1 VAAPSAKAG
10 FPLDP
15 EEQQMTVATAEKPD
29 VNEMKVIHRVFRR
42 ELGALPALVR
52 RTPDGDAARAQVVG
66 KHAQFI
72 LTGLHIHHT
81 GEDENL
87 WPLLLE
93 RAAPS
98 TELIETMQAQHERVH
113 EYVDQSQALLDTWR
127 LTPSQENGEALATTV
142 EQLSAALF
150 EHLDQE
156 ERDILPLAEAHV
168 SVAEWGRL
176 GEHGRDSMQRDEL
189 PIMFGAILE
198 EADPE
203 ERAQML
209 TLLPPPIRLLM
220 RTVGARKYR
229 RYITEV
235 RAG

>member
-1 VAAPSAKAG
+1 
-10 FPLDP
+10 
-15 EEQQMTVATAEKPD
+15 MTAVVGEKPD
-29 VNEMKVIHRVFRR
+29 VNEMRVIHRVFRR
-42 ELGALPALVR
+42 ELNALPGLIR
-52 RTPDGDAARAQVVG
+52 RVPDGDTDRTAVVAQ
-66 KHAQFI
+66 HAQFF

-98 TELIETMQAQHERVH
+98 TELIQTMQAQHERVH
-113 EYVDQSQALLDTWR
+113 GYVDR
-127 LTPSQENGEALATTV
+127 SQEQLDVWRGTARSTDGEALAATL
-142 EQLSAALF
+142 EQLRDALF

-156 ERDILPLAEAHV
+156 EREILPLAEEYV
-168 SVAEWGRL
+168 SVEEWARL
-176 GEHGRDSMQRDEL
+176 GEHGRDSTPRKEL

-203 ERAQML
+203 ERARML
-209 TLLPPPIRLLM
+209 KLVPLPVRVIL
-220 RTVGARKYR
+220 RTVGARQYSS
-229 RYITEV
+229 YISKV

>member
-1 VAAPSAKAG
+1 
-10 FPLDP
+10 
-15 EEQQMTVATAEKPD
+15 MTTSTADKPD
-29 VNEMKVIHRVFRR
+29 INEMRVIHRAFRR
-42 ELGALPALVR
+42 EFNAVPGLIR
-52 RTPDGDAARAQVVG
+52 RVPDGNVARMRIVAQ
-66 KHAQFI
+66 HAQFL

-93 RAAPS
+93 RAKPS

-113 EYVDQSQALLDTWR
+113 EHVDRCQRLLDTWLR
-127 LTPSQENGEALATTV
+127 TASSTDGEELAAAV
-142 EQLSAALF
+142 EQLRRALF

-156 ERDILPLAEAHV
+156 EQDILPLAEEYV
-168 SVAEWGRL
+168 TVEEWGRL
-176 GEHGRDSMQRDEL
+176 GEHGRDSMARSEL
-189 PIMFGAILE
+189 PLMFGAILE

-203 ERAQML
+203 ERARMM

-220 RTVGARKYR
+220 RTLGARKYK
-229 RYITEV
+229 RYISTV

>member
-1 VAAPSAKAG
+1 MTAVA
-10 FPLDP
+10 
-15 EEQQMTVATAEKPD
+15 EEKPD
-29 VNEMKVIHRVFRR
+29 VNEMRVIHRVFRR
-42 ELGALPALVR
+42 ELTALPGLVR
-52 RTPDGDAARAQVVG
+52 RTPDGDSARAEIVG
-66 KHAQFI
+66 RHAEFI
-72 LTGLHIHHT
+72 LIGLHLHHT

-113 EYVDQSQALLDTWR
+113 EYVDRTQGLLAVWRRTPTQAA
-127 LTPSQENGEALATTV
+127 GEELASTV
-142 EQLSAALF
+142 EQLSQALF

-156 ERDILPLAEAHV
+156 ERDILPLAEEHV

-176 GEHGRDSMQRDEL
+176 GEHGRDSMSRDQL

-198 EADPE
+198 EADPD
-203 ERAQML
+203 ERAKML
-209 TLLPPPIRLLM
+209 KLVPPPVRLIL
-220 RTVGARKYR
+220 RTVGARQYR
-229 RYITEV
+229 RYISKV

>member
-1 VAAPSAKAG
+1 
-10 FPLDP
+10 
-15 EEQQMTVATAEKPD
+15 MTVTAEPRPD
-29 VNEMKVIHRVFRR
+29 VNEMRVIHRVFRR
-42 ELGALPALVR
+42 ELTALPGLVR
-52 RTPDGDAARAQVVG
+52 RTPDGSAERAAVVG
-66 KHAQFI
+66 RHAQFI

-113 EYVDQSQALLDTWR
+113 ELVDATQAQLDAWR
-127 LTPSQENGEALATTV
+127 LAPSSANGEQLAETV
-142 EQLSAALF
+142 EQLNTALF

-156 ERDILPLAEAHV
+156 EREILPLAEEHV
-168 SVAEWGRL
+168 SVAEWAWL

-198 EADPE
+198 EADPQ
-203 ERAQML
+203 ERATML
-209 TLLPPPIRLLM
+209 ALVPPPIRLLL

-229 RYITEV
+229 RYISEV